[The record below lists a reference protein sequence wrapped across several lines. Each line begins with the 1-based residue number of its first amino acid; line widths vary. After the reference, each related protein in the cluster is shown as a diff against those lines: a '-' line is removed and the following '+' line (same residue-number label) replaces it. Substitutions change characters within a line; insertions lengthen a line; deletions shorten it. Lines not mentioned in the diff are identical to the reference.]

1 MHYAIQNFSLT
12 QPCGLGALQLMAMLG
27 EILRT
32 VFIFIVFWIL
42 QFGSVFNELF
52 IPLALLVYDINIANV
67 VCPPLVIHIQGTL
80 LE

>member
-1 MHYAIQNFSLT
+1 MQFKTFHWHSRV
-12 QPCGLGALQLMAMLG
+12 GLGALQLMAMLG

-52 IPLALLVYDINIANV
+52 IPLALLVYHINIANV
-67 VCPPLVIHIQGTL
+67 VCPPLVIYIQGTL